1 MGRPFT
7 PQATSLCITS
17 RPEFS
22 DARPNLMRV
31 ADVADGRL
39 VKASVNSEQEWIFE
53 NRDAFFYKDITSEQ
67 SKIGYLGFYRWS
79 TTEQMENPMKD
90 YVQVSPVC
98 GQTPTEVISMSH
110 LEDQRQLV
118 KKLLAGVAITPTA
131 ETRHILFTI
140 EESKYSCVGLLV
152 EKGSLKQQADGLF
165 ALSKQVSI
173 LKQYVILTRNILT
186 IPVPMAGK
194 LQECGVPKTLRLCER
209 LDLGEADE
217 IINVKSPVEIVR
229 DIVLQKASWGRYSQ
243 LIDGGTHAQHDALKA
258 FIAQVGE
265 DTLMEEI
272 AKRTGAST
280 TAAEA
285 YLYEF
290 LGKASQLLESG
301 AIEKRTIEQI
311 VQNTES
317 LRADCVEAG
326 RAIWEKEN
334 TDIVSDAKRTLDAA
348 RNESEKKRRELDDM
362 DKRIASAKAE
372 LQKLDKN
379 IQNNQAIIS
388 GIESSVR
395 KQMAASGAELNRF
408 YAQRAL
414 SGSGANAAILR
425 PGHEAGYQEED
436 GWTAVAACIQR
447 GLEGAGM
454 SARTTVRAGLAAA
467 LAAAAARKDTVLL
480 SGLAASEIVKIV
492 SIAVCGRTQD
502 ILECNGAWDP
512 TMWEVAMERDTPVIE
527 VRGAFDYNNGSD
539 STALSRMLFD
549 CLQRKKACFITTPD
563 VALLREVYTDQMADN
578 MLALDCG
585 GVFRTILVQ
594 NEYATAFKGETLEIP
609 EAISPL
615 HMKVAG
621 PYSAII
627 REAAVRLTG
636 RGDCSLDGLL
646 FSNGTGKRGTVD
658 GDESELNGLTLSPG
672 TGTFPLPPPKT
683 TSKDNTG
690 L

>member
-39 VKASVNSEQEWIFE
+39 VKASVNSEQERIFE

-265 DTLMEEI
+265 DTLMEE
-272 AKRTGAST
+272 
-280 TAAEA
+280 
-285 YLYEF
+285 
-290 LGKASQLLESG
+290 
-301 AIEKRTIEQI
+301 
-311 VQNTES
+311 
-317 LRADCVEAG
+317 
-326 RAIWEKEN
+326 
-334 TDIVSDAKRTLDAA
+334 
-348 RNESEKKRRELDDM
+348 
-362 DKRIASAKAE
+362 
-372 LQKLDKN
+372 
-379 IQNNQAIIS
+379 
-388 GIESSVR
+388 
-395 KQMAASGAELNRF
+395 
-408 YAQRAL
+408 
-414 SGSGANAAILR
+414 
-425 PGHEAGYQEED
+425 
-436 GWTAVAACIQR
+436 
-447 GLEGAGM
+447 
-454 SARTTVRAGLAAA
+454 
-467 LAAAAARKDTVLL
+467 
-480 SGLAASEIVKIV
+480 
-492 SIAVCGRTQD
+492 
-502 ILECNGAWDP
+502 
-512 TMWEVAMERDTPVIE
+512 E